1 MVSEAKKGFP
11 MAGVLLMAALLT
23 VGMVGLVFAGSGD
36 AKYVGVSKCKNCH
49 ASKEKGDQYGK
60 WLEARHS
67 KAFDTLASDKAKELG
82 KAKGIDDPQKSD
94 KCIKCHV
101 TAFGVDASRL
111 DSKFDNKA
119 VQCEACHG
127 PGEKHVKARLAAAAE
142 EDTGDDLFGLGE
154 EEGASERKAIP
165 EGEIISTP
173 EAKVCM
179 GCHNS
184 ESPTHEESNEDPQK
198 IYEKKVKEIEH
209 KDPRPKP

>member
-11 MAGVLLMAALLT
+11 MAGVLLMAALLA
-23 VGMVGLVFAGSGD
+23 VGMVGLVFAASGD
-36 AKYVGVSKCKNCH
+36 AKYVGVNKCKNCH
-49 ASKEKGDQYGK
+49 ASKDKGDQYGK
-60 WLEARHS
+60 WLEEKHS
-67 KAFDTLASDKAKELG
+67 KAFDSLASDKAKELG

-101 TAFGVDASRL
+101 TAFGVDASKL

-154 EEGASERKAIP
+154 EEGGAERKAIP
-165 EGEIISTP
+165 EGEINSSP
-173 EAKVCM
+173 DAKICQ
-179 GCHNS
+179 GCHND
-184 ESPTHEESNEDPQK
+184 ESPTFKDFNFE
-198 IYEKKVKEIEH
+198 EKKKEIEH